1 MTWAPYRNDDEI
13 ELEHQDLLETQANKV
28 EARIGELLKQL
39 ELYDSPDFAFYQL
52 SLNAWMQRIKD
63 EAIALRDPIDIAE
76 KRATYQVLAHLA
88 SLPERTRIEI
98 ESLRVE
104 LNDLRGP
111 QARDTL

>member
-13 ELEHQDLLETQANKV
+13 EQDHLDLLETHANRV

-52 SLNAWMQRIKD
+52 SLSEWTQRIKN
-63 EAIALRDPIDIAE
+63 EAIVLTDPIAIAE
-76 KRATYQVLAHLA
+76 KRATYQVLAHLL

-98 ESLRVE
+98 DSLRVE
-104 LNDLRGP
+104 LNDLRPADAG
-111 QARDTL
+111 TL